1 SKVGDI
7 LDLGVELGVIEKRG
21 SFFTYQGDQRIGQGR
36 ESARQALK
44 QNPVL
49 AAELEAKIRAAA
61 NLNAPPAVVEEA
73 EAEPEEVG

>member
-36 ESARQALK
+36 ESAREFLK
-44 QNPVL
+44 QSPDL
-49 AAELEAKIRAAA
+49 TAELEGKIRDAAGRMT
-61 NLNAPPAVVEEA
+61 LPQEELVEA
-73 EAEPEEVG
+73 EAA